1 VKLGVK
7 NGVKLG
13 VKFHTKQEKLKNE
26 SIKENYLY
34 LQYDLTN

>member
-7 NGVKLG
+7 NGVKTG
-13 VKFHTKQEKLKNE
+13 VKFHTKQEKLKNV
-26 SIKENYLY
+26 SIKQKFLY